1 MDPGVVYASTKH
13 ALARWVRHAGGG
25 LGRRRDPAQRRR
37 YRDHP
42 HVDDGAAA
50 RRRPGGTY
58 LVNAVPMPLGG
69 IAEPGAV
76 ATVLA
81 FLTSEK
87 LQSVTGQ
94 VLFVDGGADCVT
106 RGDDVFSIG

>member
-1 MDPGVVYASTKH
+1 VTRTYVVTGSAS
-13 ALARWVRHAGGG
+13 GI
-25 LGRRRDPAQRRR
+25 
-37 YRDHP
+37 
-42 HVDDGAAA
+42 GAATAHLLADAQEA
-50 RRRPGGTY
+50 RTLGDT
-58 LVNAVPMPLGG
+58 VPMPLGG

-81 FLTSEK
+81 FLTGEG

-106 RGDDVFSIG
+106 RGDAVF

>member
-1 MDPGVVYASTKH
+1 MTAPLLADTEEARTLMDT
-13 ALARWVRHAGGG
+13 
-25 LGRRRDPAQRRR
+25 
-37 YRDHP
+37 
-42 HVDDGAAA
+42 
-50 RRRPGGTY
+50 
-58 LVNAVPMPLGG
+58 VPTPLGG

-81 FLTSEK
+81 FLTSEA

-106 RGDDVFSIG
+106 RGDDVF

>member
-1 MDPGVVYASTKH
+1 MTAPLLADTEEAR
-13 ALARWVRHAGGG
+13 AL
-25 LGRRRDPAQRRR
+25 
-37 YRDHP
+37 
-42 HVDDGAAA
+42 VD
-50 RRRPGGTY
+50 T
-58 LVNAVPMPLGG
+58 VPMPLGG
-69 IAEPGAV
+69 IADPGAL

-106 RGDDVFSIG
+106 RGDAVF